1 MNEENY
7 RMTDIID
14 LIAHNIGINGTD
26 IINGLDQ
33 TMKKQIDTFQVPLKL
48 AGKIKALIQ
57 QDDEINQ
64 FGHKYN
70 ITSAKF
76 TELKINLGKLQLL
89 AILKK
94 ANNCEDV
101 LNSFIGLLNTK
112 ISKVNDILKGTLQAG
127 GSNINYEYYRKYNK
141 YKNKY
146 LLFKN
151 SIH

>member
-1 MNEENY
+1 MEEDNY
-7 RMTDIID
+7 TMTYIIE
-14 LIAHNIGINGTD
+14 LIAHSIGITSD
-26 IINGLDQ
+26 EIKEGLEQ
-33 TMKKQIDTFQVPLKL
+33 TILSQIETFQVPPELVD
-48 AGKIKALIQ
+48 KIKKLIE
-57 QDDEINQ
+57 QDKEINK
-64 FGHKYN
+64 FGEDHEINSK
-70 ITSAKF
+70 KF

>member
-1 MNEENY
+1 MEADNY
-7 RMTDIID
+7 TMTYIIN
-14 LIAHNIGINGTD
+14 LIAENIGIRYED
-26 IINGLDQ
+26 IISDLDE
-33 TMKKQIDTFQVPLKL
+33 TILSQIETFIVPEELRE
-48 AGKIKALIQ
+48 KIIALIE
-57 QDDEINQ
+57 QDKAINDFGTEHEINS
-64 FGHKYN
+64 K
-70 ITSAKF
+70 KF
-76 TELKINLGKLQLL
+76 AELKINLGKLQLL

-101 LNSFIGLLNTK
+101 LNSFIGLLNNK
-112 ISKVNDILKGTLQAG
+112 IGAVNNILKKNLQAG